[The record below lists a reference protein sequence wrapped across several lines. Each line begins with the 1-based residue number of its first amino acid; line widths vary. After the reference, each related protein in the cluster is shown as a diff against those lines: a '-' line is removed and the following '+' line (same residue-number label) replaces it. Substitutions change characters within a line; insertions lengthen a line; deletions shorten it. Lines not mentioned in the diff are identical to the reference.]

1 MYLGIRRAVL
11 SSLRTYRPT
20 QPQFP
25 TRVGAFKLNANPRF
39 YSVATPS
46 TSVTPIEDLLLKNV
60 QVTGPMSFATYMQF
74 CLSHPTE
81 GYYMKESNAVFG
93 PKGDFIT
100 SPDISQVF
108 GELIAIWF
116 LSQWQVAG
124 APSKIRLVELGP
136 GRAALM
142 ADVLRVISQLTK
154 PLKTEVEVDLVE
166 TSSSMR
172 AMQEARL
179 GEQGWDIHWHD
190 SLDSISPSSEAY
202 TMLVAHEFFDALPFH
217 VLKRTEEGWHEVLI
231 ASNTPTPSPESETTT
246 TATSE
251 PEAQGTSSTPPTSSP
266 TPSSPTPSPRFNHVL
281 TPAPTPISTVLGNS
295 SPRFRSLPIN
305 SFLEVSPVSFKI
317 AYKIAELLSVRERN
331 GTLGGCGLII
341 DYGGDTCFDN
351 SRRAFKDHEIVDFFH
366 RPGECD
372 LTANVDFAYLREAMR
387 ALGTWIVPLSLAGD
401 LTDKETFSVPVYKP
415 LPQGHF
421 LQAMGLKERLV
432 KLLEKNRGD
441 PEKAKRIEE
450 AALRLV
456 SPSGMGSQYSVMGF
470 SSNGGDVYPF
480 PPDDVKEDVKTEM

>member
-11 SSLRTYRPT
+11 SSLRTYRTT
-20 QPQFP
+20 QRRFP
-25 TRVGAFKLNANPRF
+25 TRVSAFKPNVNPRF
-39 YSVATPS
+39 YSAATPS
-46 TSVTPIEDLLLKNV
+46 SPVTPIEDLLLKNV

-81 GYYMKESNAVFG
+81 GYYMKKSNAVFG

-154 PLKTEVEVDLVE
+154 PLKTEVEVHLVE
-166 TSSSMR
+166 TSSSMC
-172 AMQEARL
+172 AIQEAKL
-179 GEQGWDIHWHD
+179 GEQGWDIQWHD

-231 ASNTPTPSPESETTT
+231 ASNTPTSPSEGETTT
-246 TATSE
+246 TAPSE
-251 PEAQGTSSTPPTSSP
+251 PEAQAPSSESPTS
-266 TPSSPTPSPRFNHVL
+266 TTASPRFNHVL

-295 SPRFRSLPIN
+295 SPRFRSLPID

-331 GTLGGCGLII
+331 GAQGGCGLII
-341 DYGGDTCFDN
+341 DYGGDTFFDN
-351 SRRAFKDHEIVDFFH
+351 SRRAFKEHEIVDFFH

-387 ALGTWIVPLSLAGD
+387 AL
-401 LTDKETFSVPVYKP
+401 VPVYKP
-415 LPQGHF
+415 LSQGHF
-421 LQAMGLKERLV
+421 LQAMGLKERLF

-480 PPDDVKEDVKTEM
+480 PPDDVKEDVKTEV

>member
-1 MYLGIRRAVL
+1 
-11 SSLRTYRPT
+11 
-20 QPQFP
+20 
-25 TRVGAFKLNANPRF
+25 
-39 YSVATPS
+39 
-46 TSVTPIEDLLLKNV
+46 
-60 QVTGPMSFATYMQF
+60 MSFATYIQF

-142 ADVLRVISQLTK
+142 ADVLRVISQLTR
-154 PLKTEVEVDLVE
+154 PLETEIEVHLVE

-172 AMQEARL
+172 AMQEAKL

-231 ASNTPTPSPESETTT
+231 ASNAPTPPPESETTT

-251 PEAQGTSSTPPTSSP
+251 PEAQGTSSTSPTSSP
-266 TPSSPTPSPRFNHVL
+266 TPSSPTPRFNHVL

-295 SPRFRSLPIN
+295 SPRFRSLPVD
-305 SFLEVSPVSFKI
+305 SFLEVSPLSFKI

-331 GTLGGCGLII
+331 GALGGCGLII

-387 ALGTWIVPLSLAGD
+387 AL
-401 LTDKETFSVPVYKP
+401 VPVYKP

-480 PPDDVKEDVKTEM
+480 PPDDVKEDVKMEV